1 MNKQALA
8 IILSKLKTFSESN
21 LSLEQYQ
28 TPSDLASDVLWSAFM
43 QGDIKGKKVADLGC
57 GNGIFGIG
65 ALLLGAKEVYFVDKD
80 QAMIELAKTNISGIK
95 TPLGKTFSNVSFMNL
110 EISFFSTPV
119 DVVFQNPPFGVQ
131 EAGADRPFLDK
142 AMELSLSLYSL
153 HKIESKEFLEQFAKD
168 KGFKITDAWVFDFP
182 LKASMEFH
190 RRKIERIKV
199 GCWRLEKTE
208 K

>member
-153 HKIESKEFLEQFAKD
+153 HKIESKEFLKNYSQEHGFTL
-168 KGFKITDAWVFDFP
+168 KGILKFQFP
-182 LKASMEFH
+182 LRPTQSFH
-190 RRKIERIKV
+190 TKQKHLVEV
-199 GCWRLEKTE
+199 GCFIFRK
-208 K
+208 KN